1 MDGKSPGVLL
11 SSAWAPNGYTGWMRD
26 LVGVFRSHF
35 GIYLSAVLLLVFGG
49 TAAWWAFGPSKAV
62 GYVTVAITR
71 GTVTR
76 AVTATGAVNPVLTI
90 TVGSYVSG
98 VIQEIDCDFNTKV
111 KKGQLCAKIDPR
123 PYQTIVEQDRATVAT
138 ATAQLLKDRA
148 NLAYTQ
154 TDEKRYADLN
164 AQNATSRDSY
174 DIAVNALRQATA
186 QIAVDQATIGQHNAE
201 LDAANV
207 NLGYADIVSP
217 VDGIVV
223 SRNVTIGQTV
233 AASFQTPTL
242 FLIATDLSKMEVD
255 TNVSESDVGGVK
267 AGNKAPFT
275 VEAFPDNTFEAVV
288 TQVRQAPQTVQNV
301 VTYDVVA
308 TVDNPELLLKPGMTA
323 TVRVITAERDNVLRA
338 PDQALRY
345 VPGGMSSSTEQG
357 AASSPQLWVLRD
369 GRPYRVTVTTGLDDD
384 TYTEIV
390 SGGIHAGDKV
400 IVSERAGASRKSTT
414 AGLAMHLP

>member
-1 MDGKSPGVLL
+1 MDARSPGVRLL
-11 SSAWAPNGYTGWMRD
+11 AGAEPNRIASWVHGCVGMFQAHIAICLAAIVA
-26 LVGVFRSHF
+26 LV
-35 GIYLSAVLLLVFGG
+35 LAAAL
-49 TAAWWAFGPSKAV
+49 AWWTFGPSTATN
-62 GYVTVAITR
+62 YVTVPVAR

-76 AVTATGAVNPVLTI
+76 AVTATGSVNPVLTI

-123 PYQTIVEQDRATVAT
+123 PYQTIVEQDLASVAT
-138 ATAQLLKDRA
+138 AKAQLLKDQA

-154 TDEKRYADLN
+154 IDDKRYAGLI

-174 DIAVNALRQATA
+174 DIAVNALDQARA
-186 QIAVDQATIGQHNAE
+186 QIAVDQATIGQRSAE

-207 NLGYADIVSP
+207 NLGYADIVAP

-255 TNVSESDVGGVK
+255 TNVSESDVGDVRVGDK
-267 AGNKAPFT
+267 ALFT
-275 VEAFPDNTFEAVV
+275 VETFPDDTFEGAV

-308 TVDNPELLLKPGMTA
+308 TVANPQLLLMPGMTA
-323 TVRVITAERDNVLRA
+323 TVQVVTAERDHVLRV

-345 VPGGMSSSTEQG
+345 VPGGLSTSGEQEG
-357 AASSPQLWVLRD
+357 APASQLWVLRD
-369 GRPYRVTVTTGLDDD
+369 GRPYRVAVSAGLDDGNF
-384 TYTEIV
+384 TEIV
-390 SGGIHAGDKV
+390 KGDIKEGDRV
-400 IVSERAGASRKSTT
+400 IVSERSGAKGKSSAAGP
-414 AGLAMHLP
+414 AMRLP